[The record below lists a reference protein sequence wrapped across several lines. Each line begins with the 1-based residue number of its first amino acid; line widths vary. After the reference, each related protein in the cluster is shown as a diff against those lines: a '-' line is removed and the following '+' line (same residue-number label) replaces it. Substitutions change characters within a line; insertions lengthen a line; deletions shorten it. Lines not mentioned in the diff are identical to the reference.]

1 MKIETFLRQS
11 PLFEISWAA
20 RQVESHL
27 ARQLSGEVSFLEA
40 LVLVSIVFEKP
51 MTVSPSRLAEAFS
64 TTRGNISHC
73 ISSLEA
79 KGLLARRIDP
89 QDARAY
95 QLLLKP
101 QGKKIAMQWVRSLDQ
116 MQARFEKTIGSTK
129 LNAAIEV
136 VRQVEQICS
145 QMRVRNGRHRR
156 RPAGLQSQAN

>member
-11 PLFEISWAA
+11 PLFEINWAA

-40 LVLVSIVFEKP
+40 LVLVLIVFEKP
-51 MTVSPSRLAEAFS
+51 LSVSPSRLAEAFS

-73 ISSLEA
+73 VSSLEA

-101 QGKKIAMQWVRSLDQ
+101 QGKKIAMQMVRSLDH
-116 MQARFEKTIGSTK
+116 MQTSFEKNIGSAK
-129 LNAAIEV
+129 LAAAIQV
-136 VRQVEQICS
+136 VRQVERICS
-145 QMRVRNGRHRR
+145 QMRESDRPPTPVARR
-156 RPAGLQSQAN
+156 ASKQAN